1 MNTKS
6 HSFSKKA
13 NYSRSKNLFTFF
25 LLLFCFNAFAQR
37 TITGVVK
44 DDKTG
49 ETMPGVNITVKG
61 TTKGV
66 VTDIDGK
73 YSLDVPVDATT
84 LVFKYVGY
92 QETEMGIGS
101 NIKLDLK
108 LKKATIDLNP
118 VVISASRK
126 EEKVM
131 SAPAAVAVIS
141 AKEINSRIYSTPA
154 EYVVGT
160 AGVDV
165 IRTGIATNNVV
176 TRGFNN
182 IFSGALMTLM
192 DYRIASIPSL
202 RVNVGVL
209 VPVNNHDIDRVEV
222 LKGPASAMYGP
233 NSANGVV
240 HYITRSPLDI
250 EKDVETNVNL
260 TVGERDIMG
269 GHFRTAMKLK
279 KATEKSKLQIGLKIS
294 GNYVQG
300 HDWKY
305 KDPSEPD
312 SAIFGKTTGNGRV
325 PYYAN
330 GEEVPAD
337 SIAAGVNG
345 DLVPNGRNNFLRNYS
360 SDARL
365 DFRFGPKTELIFSGG
380 FSSAT
385 GIELT
390 GLGGSQVKDWTYKYA
405 QARFRHKNLFVQAYI
420 NSSDAGGT
428 YLLRTANYI
437 VDKSKFYVAQ
447 IQHSYQFGE
456 KVRFIY
462 GADMILTQPD
472 TKGTI
477 NGRYENDDN
486 FSEFGGYVQGE
497 WDISKML
504 KLVGSG
510 RIDKHSFVEKPV
522 VSPRA
527 ALVIKPNAANNIR
540 LSYNRAFSSPSALN
554 TSLDVLE
561 SKDPFG
567 FTSVPGIDYGIDGKG
582 VGNRYGFI
590 FGHDEFGTLQFRSPF
605 TPIVNTTG
613 TLADY
618 WSLNNSSFNNAALG
632 PVGDIVA
639 ANMVAQGVPSG
650 LATAIANEII
660 APSQYNPD
668 IGNNLIMLDLD
679 KGAFLPENALNPDD
693 VKDIP
698 KIKNQTTV
706 TYEIGYSGVIANRLS
721 LTFDAYRSDIY
732 DFVSAL
738 KLQTPNVFMDYDDL
752 VVVIQQNIDSSQT
765 PSLASLITFVFD
777 DPANG
782 GNGNGTGADELAKI
796 TSGVPIGT
804 VSPKFA
810 DDPSLLLTYGNFG
823 NITVYGFD
831 IGAKFYFTEDL
842 RLGAT
847 YSFVNKDEFETE
859 GVIIPLNAPR
869 HKVGVSLQYDWKK
882 TGLDVGLRWRW
893 QDAFPGNSGV
903 YVGPINAINQ
913 IDGTITYT
921 LPFLKT
927 MKLNVTVT
935 NILNNRIQEFIGAP
949 YMGRLTM
956 GRISYTF

>member
-1 MNTKS
+1 M
-6 HSFSKKA
+6 
-13 NYSRSKNLFTFF
+13 KNLFTIF
-25 LLLFCFNAFAQR
+25 LLLFCFSAFAQR
-37 TITGVVK
+37 TVSGVVK
-44 DDKTG
+44 DDKSG
-49 ETMPGVNITVKG
+49 ETMPGVTISVKG
-61 TTKGV
+61 TTAGT

-73 YSLDVPVDATT
+73 YILNVPAEGTSLI
-84 LVFKYVGY
+84 FKFVGY
-92 QETEMGIGS
+92 QDTEIEIGT
-101 NIKLDLK
+101 NTKIDIRLK
-108 LKKATIDLNP
+108 QTTIDLNP

-131 SAPAAVAVIS
+131 SAPAAVSVIT
-141 AKEINSRIYSTPA
+141 AKEINNKVYTTPA

-182 IFSGALMTLM
+182 IFSGSLMTLM

-209 VPVNNHDIDRVEV
+209 VPVNNHDLERVEV

-250 EKDVETNVNL
+250 EKDVETNINL
-260 TVGERDIMG
+260 TAGERDIMG

-305 KDPSEPD
+305 KDPNEPD
-312 SAIFGKTTGNGRV
+312 SAIFGLTTGKGRI
-325 PYYAN
+325 PYYAD
-330 GEEVPAD
+330 GTPVSAD
-337 SIAAGVNG
+337 SIAAGEKG

-365 DFRFGPKTELIFSGG
+365 DFRFTPQTELIMSGG

-385 GIELT
+385 GIEMT
-390 GLGGSQVKDWTYKYA
+390 GLGASQVKDWTYWYA
-405 QARFRHKNLFVQAYI
+405 QARFRHKNLFIQGYM

-428 YLLRTANYI
+428 YLLRSANYI

-447 IQHSYQFGE
+447 VQHSYQFGE
-456 KVRFIY
+456 KLRFIY
-462 GADMILTQPD
+462 GADMLLTRPD
-472 TKGTI
+472 TEGSI
-477 NGRYENDDN
+477 NGKYEDDDN

-497 WDISKML
+497 WDISKVF

-510 RIDKHSFVEKPV
+510 RVDKHSFVEQPF

-527 ALVIKPNAANNIR
+527 ALVIKPDSRNNIR

-561 SKDPFG
+561 SQDAFG
-567 FTSVPGIDYGIDGKG
+567 FTAVPGIPYGVDGRG
-582 VGNRYGFI
+582 LGNRDGFI
-590 FGHDEFGTLQFRSPF
+590 WSHDEFGTLQFRSPF
-605 TPIVNTTG
+605 STLVNPNG
-613 TLADY
+613 TVADY
-618 WSLNNSSFNNAALG
+618 WSLNNSSFNNSALDA
-632 PVGDIVA
+632 VGDIVA
-639 ANMVAQGVPSG
+639 ANMIAQGVPTG
-650 LATAIANEII
+650 LANAIANEVI
-660 APSQYNPD
+660 APNPNNPT

-679 KGAFLPENALNPDD
+679 QEAFLPQNAVNPED
-693 VKDIP
+693 VRDIP

-706 TYEIGYSGVIANRLS
+706 TYEIGYSGIIAKRLM
-721 LTFDAYRSDIY
+721 LTVDAYRSDIS

-738 KLQTPNVFMDYDDL
+738 KLQTPSVFMNEVDL
-752 VVVIQQNIDSSQT
+752 EAVFQQNLDSAQT
-765 PSLASLITFVFD
+765 AGLANLVRFVFD
-777 DPANG
+777 NPENG
-782 GNGNGTGADELAKI
+782 GNGNGTAADELATI
-796 TSGVPIGT
+796 VAGVPIGT
-804 VSPKFA
+804 VSPTAA

-831 IGAKFYFTEDL
+831 VGAKFYFTEDI

-859 GVIIPLNAPR
+859 GEIIPLNAPR
-869 HKVGVSLQYDWKK
+869 HKVGVSLQSDFKK
-882 TGLDVGLRWRW
+882 IGLDVGLRWRW

-903 YVGPINAINQ
+903 YVGNIRAINQ
-913 IDGTITYT
+913 IDGTLTYT

-927 MKLNVTVT
+927 MKLNLTVT
-935 NILNNRIQEFIGAP
+935 NILNNSIQEFIGAP
-949 YMGRLTM
+949 YMGRLVM
-956 GRISYTF
+956 GRVSYTF